1 MELTTMGWI
10 LLGVGFAPWRISV
23 QRVNRRQGKRTQHWH
38 NILESQCSSTTP
50 SEARQ
55 QRNQL
60 PPSTGRQSDLCAT
73 TSVDCVRAC
82 ANQNLSRPIIM
93 ILACVGPDRR
103 AVLEVKDAHDRYA
116 NIEVGY
122 LLQKMEEYDGVVIL
136 ATNLLN
142 NLDDAF
148 VRRLHMTI
156 DFPFPEEAYRRQ
168 IWARVFPAEAP
179 LAADIDL
186 ALLARQF
193 RLAGGNIRNVALL
206 AAFLAAE
213 DGSTIGM
220 GQVMRAIRREYQ
232 KIGKLVTETEFGRWV
247 SLVQK

>member
-1 MELTTMGWI
+1 M
-10 LLGVGFAPWRISV
+10 
-23 QRVNRRQGKRTQHWH
+23 
-38 NILESQCSSTTP
+38 
-50 SEARQ
+50 
-55 QRNQL
+55 
-60 PPSTGRQSDLCAT
+60 
-73 TSVDCVRAC
+73 
-82 ANQNLSRPIIM
+82 
-93 ILACVGPDRR
+93 
-103 AVLEVKDAHDRYA
+103 
-116 NIEVGY
+116 
-122 LLQKMEEYDGVVIL
+122 
-136 ATNLLN
+136 
-142 NLDDAF
+142 
-148 VRRLHMTI
+148 
-156 DFPFPEEAYRRQ
+156 
-168 IWARVFPAEAP
+168 FPAEAP